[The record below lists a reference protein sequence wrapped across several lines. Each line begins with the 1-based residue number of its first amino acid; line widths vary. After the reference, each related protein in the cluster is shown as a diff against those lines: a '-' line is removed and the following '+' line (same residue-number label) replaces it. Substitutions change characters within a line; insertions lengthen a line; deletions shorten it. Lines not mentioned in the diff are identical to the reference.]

1 MKTMSEIIGERLK
14 SLREKKNL
22 SQAQLSKLC
31 GWSTASRVG
40 NYELGVRNVGVDDAV
55 ILAKVLGTTPSELLF
70 GDQGDPSNWLTDKQK
85 KVIDL
90 FNQLPEAEQERMIDL
105 FQLRLKE
112 IDDYVE
118 KYLRG
123 RYKPTED

>member
-1 MKTMSEIIGERLK
+1 MKTIAEQIGERIRA
-14 SLREKKNL
+14 LRTEKGL
-22 SQAQLSKLC
+22 SQIQVAKLC
-31 GWSTASRVG
+31 GWSGASRVA
-40 NYELGVRNVGVDDAV
+40 NYESGARNVGADDAIV
-55 ILAKVLGTTPSELLF
+55 LSRILGVTPSELLF
-70 GDQGDPSNWLTDKQK
+70 GDQGDPSLWMNEKQRK
-85 KVIDL
+85 MLGL

-123 RYKPTED
+123 RYKPAE